1 MVNSDNSEQ
10 NRQNEQRR
18 ERLLNLIDLN
28 PEKGHISWA
37 GRRAV
42 LMRGDTFAGQ
52 RAELLEV
59 LGVDKTRSLYSR
71 LGYADGT
78 RDAALAQQERPGSAF
93 RDAFLVGPD
102 MHAMSGMAAVET
114 IAIDIDREGGG
125 FYGEFLAHDSIEA
138 AVHKQARG
146 MSPEPVCWMQSGY
159 ASGFSSAFMGSPML
173 FREVE
178 CAAMGHDACR
188 LIGKPLKQ
196 WQQQDPGARYYH
208 PQDFVNRFDLAE
220 SAAAD
225 NRSIEQQLV
234 GISAGF
240 SLTMK
245 RLEKVAP
252 TSATVLL
259 LGETGVG
266 KEVFAKTLHR
276 LGNRQAGPFIGVNC
290 AALPAELVESE
301 LFGVERGGFTGA
313 VATRAGRFERADGG
327 TLFLDEVGSL
337 SYSAQGKLLRVLQER
352 EIERVG
358 GSESIRVDV
367 RVVAATN
374 VDLQQAVEDGRF
386 RRDLYYRLSVFPL
399 RIPPLRER
407 QDDIPLLMEFFRQ
420 KYVQRHQLIVDG
432 FTQQAVV
439 GLMQYEFP
447 GNIRELENMV
457 ERGVILAIEG
467 QLISL
472 QDMLGEAEL
481 QQGGSS
487 SLLKGLD
494 YADSTDGLLL
504 KLMRHREQA
513 EGAELPTLAEL
524 EQALVRM
531 AMEQAGGNQ
540 AAAARMIGLTRR
552 QLAYRVA
559 QQRSQ

>member
-1 MVNSDNSEQ
+1 MVSGDNSEQ
-10 NRQNEQRR
+10 ERQSDQRR
-18 ERLLNLIDLN
+18 RRLLDLIDLN

-59 LGVDKTRSLYSR
+59 LGIDKTRSLYSR

-78 RDAALAQQERPGSAF
+78 RDAALAQQGSPGSAY

-102 MHAMSGMAAVET
+102 MHAMSGMAAVQT
-114 IAIDIDREGGG
+114 IAIEIDRETGS

-138 AVHKQARG
+138 EVHKRILG
-146 MSPEPVCWMQSGY
+146 LSPEPVCWMQSGY

-178 CAAMGHDACR
+178 CAAMGHEACR
-188 LIGKPLKQ
+188 LIGRPLQQ

-208 PQDFVNRFDLAE
+208 PHDFVNRFDLAQ
-220 SAAAD
+220 SDAAD
-225 NRSIEQQLV
+225 GASVEQQLV

-266 KEVFAKTLHR
+266 KEVFAKTVHR
-276 LGNRQAGPFIGVNC
+276 LSRRQSGPFVGVNC
-290 AALPAELVESE
+290 AALPTELVESE

-313 VATRAGRFERADGG
+313 VATRAGRFERAEGG

-337 SYSAQGKLLRVLQER
+337 SFSAQGKLLRALQER

-358 GSESIRVDV
+358 GSQSIAVDV

-420 KYVQRHQLIVDG
+420 KYAQRHQLAVDG

-457 ERGVILAIEG
+457 ERGVILTVQG

-481 QQGGSS
+481 RQPLSM
-487 SLLKGLD
+487 LLMGLD
-494 YADSTDGLLL
+494 GTGLADQLLL
-504 KLMRHREQA
+504 EQMQPHMPLG
-513 EGAELPTLAEL
+513 ETELPTLAEL

-531 AMEQAGGNQ
+531 AMELAGGNQ
-540 AAAARMIGLTRR
+540 AAAARMIGLSRR

-559 QQRSQ
+559 QQGSR